1 MTEGIKVE
9 TIVTE
14 EVKETKKKVSK
25 KEEVKLE
32 TKVVNTKGYYVCS
45 RLNHPIELQYNGNSF
60 MVAPRGQVWVEDKEL
75 VSKLPNG
82 VYFRQII

>member
-1 MTEGIKVE
+1 MVEEIKTGIGIKEE
-9 TIVTE
+9 TK
-14 EVKETKKKVSK
+14 EVKKKVVK
-25 KEEVKLE
+25 KEEIKTEVK
-32 TKVVNTKGYYVCS
+32 VDNKGYYVCS